1 MNVRKPRGRKAS
13 SQKPRYEAE
22 TANGTID
29 MNPRGFAFLKLED
42 DTADDLYIPFHLL
55 DGIMDGDYVRV
66 EHRKGR
72 VEKLHFV
79 RHGRT
84 EVVGSVIAP
93 GKLDLDPGIGSGVLD
108 FTGAGKKN
116 DCVILKLSNGT
127 WKVSENLGKHNSPDA
142 VYRRIMCR
150 HQLAWKHED
159 KVDRD
164 AVKTVARI
172 KSSGRKPSRRV
183 DLRAQPVLTIDEDHS
198 MDLDDAV
205 FADVDLDGAV
215 RVYVHIADVAEHVA
229 VGSPVDQAARLTP
242 TSVYLPNKVRPM
254 IPTVLSENILSLVP
268 NQDRDVLTVEMR
280 IDATGE
286 TVSVDVYESVIR
298 SKQRI
303 SYKNA
308 ALVLSGDE
316 RFRLERPL
324 LDSLRWLHCAS
335 TRIAI
340 QRTMRGG
347 VDGAMLG
354 ETRGG
359 VPEDHIAHDLIE
371 KLMVAANEAVANWM
385 HERNISAVYRCHEA
399 PSDEAL
405 DELEELVAS
414 YGVYSRL
421 PRPVDPL
428 AFAGFCKQIEM
439 NRNMETLW
447 DAVGRVLERAEY
459 TVANDGHFGLGSERY
474 LHFTSPLRRYADLTV
489 HRQVKQYL
497 NGNRTTLERNETLSP
512 IAKHATITSSK
523 SSKAERDARNI
534 QNVMNFAEAAQ
545 TQGSVLDAHIVS
557 VKSGSIKVRVGGDQP
572 VMATIA
578 AKNLPKGY
586 TLDESRKEL
595 RKGDQTWRRGDSL
608 HVSVENIPLFGGSIE
623 VQISSRQSRGVEKT
637 SRRRGR

>member
-1 MNVRKPRGRKAS
+1 
-13 SQKPRYEAE
+13 
-22 TANGTID
+22 
-29 MNPRGFAFLKLED
+29 
-42 DTADDLYIPFHLL
+42 
-55 DGIMDGDYVRV
+55 
-66 EHRKGR
+66 
-72 VEKLHFV
+72 
-79 RHGRT
+79 
-84 EVVGSVIAP
+84 
-93 GKLDLDPGIGSGVLD
+93 
-108 FTGAGKKN
+108 
-116 DCVILKLSNGT
+116 
-127 WKVSENLGKHNSPDA
+127 
-142 VYRRIMCR
+142 
-150 HQLAWKHED
+150 
-159 KVDRD
+159 
-164 AVKTVARI
+164 
-172 KSSGRKPSRRV
+172 
-183 DLRAQPVLTIDEDHS
+183 
-198 MDLDDAV
+198 
-205 FADVDLDGAV
+205 
-215 RVYVHIADVAEHVA
+215 
-229 VGSPVDQAARLTP
+229 
-242 TSVYLPNKVRPM
+242 
-254 IPTVLSENILSLVP
+254 
-268 NQDRDVLTVEMR
+268 
-280 IDATGE
+280 
-286 TVSVDVYESVIR
+286 
-298 SKQRI
+298 
-303 SYKNA
+303 
-308 ALVLSGDE
+308 
-316 RFRLERPL
+316 
-324 LDSLRWLHCAS
+324 
-335 TRIAI
+335 
-340 QRTMRGG
+340 MRGG

-557 VKSGSIKVRVGGDQP
+557 VKSGSIKVRIGGDQP